1 MFHLPFQQPYPEII
15 SVLCMCL
22 AVIFLQV
29 FARKQNSEVHLTNP
43 ADTLTGLFMC
53 FGRLIGAATGL
64 EVARGGDH
72 ESVED

>member
-1 MFHLPFQQPYPEII
+1 MV

-22 AVIFLQV
+22 TVIFLRV
-29 FARKQNSEVHLTNP
+29 FARKQNSVVRLTNP

-72 ESVED
+72 ELVEDLK